1 MIEKHVPRKDLCKK
15 LYDLGVRMEAVF
27 VWAKHKGEH
36 KPRIEPRM
44 RIHNMEFE
52 EIEYTYPAPLASEL
66 GEVLPGRIRNLN
78 TRNLD
83 RLYFFKEHRGDDR
96 KQDVRNGFTI
106 EYWTHYF
113 KPLARCGAETEPD
126 ARILML
132 IYLIEQNIVKVED
145 INGRKG

>member
-52 EIEYTYPAPLASEL
+52 EIEYTYPAPLASEIL
-66 GEVLPGRIRNLN
+66 ERLPAGYVIGKTNKWYMEKGYKAYYCCHVEELLLDDPRELYGDCAADAANL
-78 TRNLD
+78 R
-83 RLYFFKEHRGDDR
+83 
-96 KQDVRNGFTI
+96 
-106 EYWTHYF
+106 
-113 KPLARCGAETEPD
+113 
-126 ARILML
+126 L
-132 IYLIEQNIVKVED
+132 IYLIEQGIIKVED
-145 INGRKG
+145 INGRMG